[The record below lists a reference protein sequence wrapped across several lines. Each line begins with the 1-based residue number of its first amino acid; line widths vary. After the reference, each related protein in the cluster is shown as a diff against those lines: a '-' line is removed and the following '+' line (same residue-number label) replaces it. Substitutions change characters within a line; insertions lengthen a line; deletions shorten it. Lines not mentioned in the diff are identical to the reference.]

1 MINANPGFLPS
12 EFCRR
17 LRAFPDHLMR
27 RSVLKNAILTMSEDD
42 ILALAGY
49 LVCRADADDSRLS
62 WLDFVREVLLTPPWS
77 AERMGLVASYP
88 AIRERRPVLEFLGI
102 PDEQCRL
109 GGGKFGQWA
118 MDDIPLGVRKARA
131 RLNNRDNL
139 LQLTQDPDPSV
150 IQILLDNPFL
160 TEAMA
165 LRVTTRRPQRAQT
178 LRVVLESRF
187 ITSETVQNSLVNNPY
202 CPTRMAVALVPLL
215 SRTHRAE
222 TADSGSVDDLVR
234 QAAAAMN
241 L

>member
-1 MINANPGFLPS
+1 VINGNPGFLPS
-12 EFCRR
+12 EFSRR

-27 RSVLKNAILTMSEDD
+27 RSVLKNAIAAMSDDD

-49 LVCRADADDSRLS
+49 LVCRTDADDSRQV
-62 WLDFVREVLLTPPWS
+62 WLDFIREILLTPPWS

-102 PDEQCRL
+102 DDERCRA
-109 GGGKFGQWA
+109 GGGRFGQWA
-118 MDDIPLGVRKARA
+118 MEDIPLGVRKAKA
-131 RLNNRDNL
+131 RLSNRDTL

-150 IQILLDNPFL
+150 ARILLDNPFV
-160 TEAMA
+160 TEVMA
-165 LRVTTRRPQRAQT
+165 LRVTTKRPQKAQI
-178 LRVVLESRF
+178 LRGVMESRF

-222 TADSGSVDDLVR
+222 TADSGSVDEAVR
-234 QAAAAMN
+234 NAAAAMN

>member
-1 MINANPGFLPS
+1 
-12 EFCRR
+12 
-17 LRAFPDHLMR
+17 MR
-27 RSVLKNAILTMSEDD
+27 RSVLKNAIAAMSDDD

-49 LVCRADADDSRLS
+49 LVCRTDADDSRQV
-62 WLDFVREVLLTPPWS
+62 WLDFVREILLTPPWS

-102 PDEQCRL
+102 DDERCRA
-109 GGGKFGQWA
+109 GGGRFGQWA
-118 MDDIPLGVRKARA
+118 MEDIPLGVRKAKA
-131 RLNNRDNL
+131 RLSNRDTL

-150 IQILLDNPFL
+150 ARILLDNPFV
-160 TEAMA
+160 TEVMA
-165 LRVTTRRPQRAQT
+165 LRVTTKRPQKAQI
-178 LRVVLESRF
+178 LRGVMESRF

-222 TADSGSVDDLVR
+222 TADSGSVDEAVR
-234 QAAAAMN
+234 NAAAAMN